1 MGQALAMCG
10 LDPAFF
16 TDEFCE
22 IDDAQGAGDGGGTMP
37 FRLWPAQ
44 KGVVWSFFSERL
56 VLILKARQLGISWI
70 SCAYALWLCLFAPGK
85 VVLLFSKGQDD
96 ANELLRRVKVLYER
110 LPEWMRD
117 ALPQIVTSN
126 TTKFEF
132 DNGSRIESLPA
143 TQSAGRGRTAS
154 LVILDEAAF
163 LQWATTLYTALK
175 PVIDGGGQFI
185 ILSTANGLG
194 NLFHRLWT
202 KAKKGQNKFFCIFLP
217 WFVRPGRT
225 ADWMGD
231 VQAESDD
238 PASVQQE
245 YPATSNEAFISSGR
259 ARFNGAWIRR
269 IAERIDRCARRSLG
283 AATADDLPT
292 DLLEMPGLTVWE
304 TAKIGCRYVI
314 GADVASGKEGG
325 DYSAAIVLEI
335 VPPSL
340 WAKLFG
346 QRKPRLREVA
356 SLHGHWEPDEY
367 GRMLVTLARAYGAE
381 LAIERNNQGLTTLT
395 AARDT
400 GYAKIVC
407 DARGELG
414 WLTDKITKPQIINN
428 LAQLLRDD
436 GLEIWTGG
444 VLDELQVFS
453 LLRDGSTGALAGYHD
468 DFVIALA
475 IAANIALMPPVV
487 ESGEFEEF
495 DEEEISVF

>member
-1 MGQALAMCG
+1 MCEF
-10 LDPAFF
+10 DPAFF
-16 TDEFCE
+16 IDEFCE
-22 IDDAQGAGDGGGTMP
+22 IDDAQGAGDGGGTMA

-44 KGVVWSFFSERL
+44 KGVVWSFFAERL

-126 TTKFEF
+126 TTKLEF
-132 DNGSRIESLPA
+132 NNESRIESLPA

-225 ADWMGD
+225 ADWMLD
-231 VQAESDD
+231 VRAEADD

-259 ARFNGAWIRR
+259 ARFNGLWIRR
-269 IAERIDRCARRSLG
+269 IAERIERLARRPLDAMGLSPQL
-283 AATADDLPT
+283 AD
-292 DLLEMPGLTVWE
+292 MPGLTVWE
-304 TAKIGCRYVI
+304 QAKLGCRYVL

-325 DYSAAIVLEI
+325 DYSAAVVLEI

-346 QRKPRLREVA
+346 RRKPRLREVA
-356 SLHGHWEPDEY
+356 SLHGHWEPDTY
-367 GRMLVTLARAYGAE
+367 GRMLVVLAQAFDAE

-400 GYAKIVC
+400 GYPKIIC
-407 DARGELG
+407 DGRGELG
-414 WLTDKITKPQIINN
+414 WLTDRVTKPQIVNL
-428 LAQLLRDD
+428 LAQVLRDD
-436 GLEIWTGG
+436 ELEIWTGG
-444 VLDELQVFS
+444 VLDEAQVFS

-475 IAANIALMPPVV
+475 IAVQIALMPPADDADS
-487 ESGEFEEF
+487 EEEF
-495 DEEEISVF
+495 DGEEISVF